1 MTYFTASNLV
11 LRSALSGALRAFPA
25 GVAAVGATA
34 LAGVFL
40 FGCASASLATPQTPV
55 LDPFQSQSKS
65 EAQVCAIQ
73 TKPAA
78 SKTPDSIMTD
88 MVIVR
93 DNGDAVAAVRS
104 GGYACFFAQPG
115 KHVFL
120 TEKGAS
126 VHKTK
131 LSAEAGRRYYLDI
144 KTKPDST
151 VAPRWVD
158 ESTAK
163 RMLQF
168 TSPSYG
174 EAIAQ

>member
-1 MTYFTASNLV
+1 MMRLDAS
-11 LRSALSGALRAFPA
+11 RSFFGALMLVSA
-25 GVAAVGATA
+25 GSV
-34 LAGVFL
+34 LL
-40 FGCASASLATPQTPV
+40 PGCAADSLAKPQTPV
-55 LDPFQSQSKS
+55 LHPFESQSKS

-73 TKPAA
+73 TQTKSPTNAA
-78 SKTPDSIMTD
+78 PEGLLAE

-120 TEKGAS
+120 TEKGSS
-126 VHKTK
+126 VQKTK
-131 LSAEAGRRYYLDI
+131 LAVKAGQRYYLGLDS
-144 KTKPDST
+144 KDDST
-151 VAPRWVD
+151 VAPRWID
-158 ESTAK
+158 EKTAK
-163 RMLQF
+163 RLLQF